1 MLGQDHGSAA
11 PMQAASSLSGHR
23 PEDAP
28 LRDEPVRFGGEPL
41 LLRPGMRS
49 ALRAAVHGLL
59 NDSRVA
65 GTCDVVR
72 LTSVVLLAKAPV
84 ASAHVVTMSRDL
96 AGWLGY
102 GVSHVLHTVVPAVR
116 ASGVATCVPARD
128 AAGWT
133 HACDFELLP
142 LKEARG
148 ERGLNPLSLLSKKD
162 LATLLRFCE
171 AILCPGWAPRD
182 RPATPAGFLAK
193 RRGRGSATDRLA
205 MLLLALSARA
215 DGRVPMAPGR
225 LPKGYN
231 RSEATVAKLL
241 GCSVE
246 DARPV
251 LKHLLA
257 LEGVAW
263 DRPERYGEDRLL
275 VPAIR
280 DAYQRA
286 RAASKSWPAAPVDDA
301 WAAPAPSVP
310 EEPDTDAGC
319 ARCGE
324 EGECEGLV
332 LAGDGWA
339 QLSFADVPVEVP
351 GACGVQE
358 PDVDASPQVD
368 AGFDGGSGEAVGAG
382 PHTAHPSV
390 VPLWA
395 SSTAHLDCF
404 SGSAVL
410 GEDPLRECACT
421 DEDLPETTEV
431 LAGAAGGTGPLR
443 GEQQS
448 ASTGSGWDSPVRTGG
463 FVRPVGVPEDL
474 TVALAPVAWL
484 WAGLGRA
491 STGAWLAKNVRR
503 ELVRL
508 RTFVGDGEGVAERR
522 LAERLKRRLDRQ
534 RTPVQDLAAW
544 LIRRGLPQN
553 NECWSNLCDDG
564 IRIDSGGTC
573 PSCDCLIGDR
583 RGLRQIVATEVAA
596 QHPHV
601 AAGEWHRVYEDALRA
616 KFDYQSTMDAVR
628 RARSAERQVAFHAAI
643 EEQRAQ
649 LAGEEVRRAAL
660 PCEDCGRAEAAGLCP
675 VCSLRR
681 STKALVDQAVD
692 IAVAVR
698 ADVDDPQAM
707 ATLTAQVAEDTW
719 AVVRGA
725 GARDGTDDPVRQAF
739 AEKDLAT
746 KVLEQRRQ
754 RALERLRES
763 APAEMEA
770 AHVRRMTL
778 HGMFPT
784 DKNRE
789 RAEKA
794 VAKARERVAQ
804 DLLREFLG
812 DLAQARA
819 TAVDRERQAE
829 WSERC
834 GQLAARPLVQDTL
847 VASTAAADS

>member
-1 MLGQDHGSAA
+1 MRTALLSSVWTLLADPRLDG
-11 PMQAASSLSGHR
+11 ASD
-23 PEDAP
+23 P
-28 LRDEPVRFGGEPL
+28 
-41 LLRPGMRS
+41 
-49 ALRAAVHGLL
+49 
-59 NDSRVA
+59 
-65 GTCDVVR
+65 VR
-72 LTSVVLLAKAPV
+72 LTSVLMLAKAPA
-84 ASAHVVTMSRDL
+84 ASAHVITMSRDL

-102 GVSHVLHTVVPAVR
+102 GVSHVLHTVVPGVR
-116 ASGVATCVPARD
+116 ASGIATCVPARD

-133 HACDFELLP
+133 HALDFELLP

-148 ERGLNPLSLLSKKD
+148 QQGLNPLSMLNRRD
-162 LATLLRFCE
+162 LATFLRFCE
-171 AILCPGWAPRD
+171 AVLCPGWAPQD
-182 RPATPAGFLAK
+182 RPETPAGFLAK

-205 MLLLALSARA
+205 MLLLALSARS

-251 LKHLLA
+251 LKRLLE

-263 DRPERYGEDRLL
+263 DRPERYGKDRLL

-280 DAYQRA
+280 DAYERA
-286 RAASKSWPAAPVDDA
+286 RAASKAAPEPPVEDAPAPAAPK
-301 WAAPAPSVP
+301 
-310 EEPDTDAGC
+310 EPDAGAGC

-324 EGECEGLV
+324 EGDCEGLV
-332 LAGDGWA
+332 LAGEGWA
-339 QLSFADVPVEVP
+339 QLSFEDVPVEVP

-358 PDVDASPQVD
+358 PDVEASSQVE

-382 PHTAHPSV
+382 PHSAHPPAVTLS
-390 VPLWA
+390 A
-395 SSTAHLDCF
+395 SSAGALDCF

-410 GEDPLRECACT
+410 GEDRLRERAGA
-421 DEDLPETTEV
+421 DEDLPETTGM
-431 LAGAAGGTGPLR
+431 LQGSAAGADPLR
-443 GEQQS
+443 GEQQG
-448 ASTGSGWDSPVRTGG
+448 ASTGSGWGSPVRTDR
-463 FVRPVGVPEDL
+463 FVGPVGVPEDL
-474 TVALAPVAWL
+474 RVALAPVAWL

-491 STGAWLAKNVRR
+491 STGAWLAKTVRR

-508 RTFVGDGEGVAERR
+508 RSFVGDGEGVAERR

-534 RTPVQDLAAW
+534 RAPVQDLAAW

-553 NECWSNLCDDG
+553 NGCWSHLCDDG

-583 RGLRQIVATEVAA
+583 RGLRQIVATDVAA

-601 AAGEWHRVYEDALRA
+601 TPGEWRGAYEQALRA
-616 KFDYQSTMDAVR
+616 KFDYQSAMDAVR
-628 RARSAERQVAFHAAI
+628 RERSAERQVAFYAAV

-649 LAGEEVRRAAL
+649 LAEDKVRRAAR

-698 ADVDDPQAM
+698 TDVDDPKAV
-707 ATLTAQVAEDTW
+707 ATLTAQVGEDTW

-725 GARDGTDDPVRQAF
+725 MAPDGADDPVCRAF
-739 AEKDLAT
+739 AEKDLAQ
-746 KVLEQRRQ
+746 KVLDQRRQ
-754 RALERLRES
+754 RTLQRLRES
-763 APAEMEA
+763 EPADMEA

-784 DKNRE
+784 EKNRE

-794 VAKARERVAQ
+794 AAKARERVAQ

-812 DLAQARA
+812 DLARARA
-819 TAVDRERQAE
+819 AAMPRERPSA

-834 GQLAARPLVQDTL
+834 SDLAARPLDED
-847 VASTAAADS
+847 TAAVGTGTGSA

>member
-1 MLGQDHGSAA
+1 ML
-11 PMQAASSLSGHR
+11 ASN
-23 PEDAP
+23 
-28 LRDEPVRFGGEPL
+28 EPL
-41 LLRPGMRS
+41 VLTRSMRS
-49 ALRAAVHGLL
+49 ALLSSVWTLFADPRLDGAS
-59 NDSRVA
+59 DP
-65 GTCDVVR
+65 VR
-72 LTSVVLLAKAPV
+72 LTSVLMLAKAPA
-84 ASAHVVTMSRDL
+84 ASAHVITMSRDL

-102 GVSHVLHTVVPAVR
+102 GVSHVLHTVVPDVR
-116 ASGVATCVPARD
+116 ASGIATCVPARD

-133 HACDFELLP
+133 HALDFELLP

-148 ERGLNPLSLLSKKD
+148 QRGLNPLSLLSRRD
-162 LATLLRFCE
+162 LATFLRFCE
-171 AILCPGWAPRD
+171 AVLCPGWAPRD
-182 RPATPAGFLAK
+182 RPATPAGFLAL

-251 LKHLLA
+251 LKRLLV
-257 LEGVAW
+257 LGGVAW
-263 DRPERYGEDRLL
+263 DRPERYGQDRLL

-280 DAYQRA
+280 EAYERA
-286 RAASKSWPAAPVDDA
+286 RAASKPAPEPSVEDALAFPAPAAPEELDA
-301 WAAPAPSVP
+301 
-310 EEPDTDAGC
+310 DAGC
-319 ARCGE
+319 ARCGG

-339 QLSFADVPVEVP
+339 QLSFEDVPVEVP

-358 PDVDASPQVD
+358 SDVEASSQVE
-368 AGFDGGSGEAVGAG
+368 ACIDGGSGEAVGAG
-382 PHTAHPSV
+382 PHATHPPV
-390 VPLWA
+390 VTV
-395 SSTAHLDCF
+395 SSSSAGALDCF

-410 GEDPLRECACT
+410 GEDPLRECAGAH
-421 DEDLPETTEV
+421 EDLPGVTGALV
-431 LAGAAGGTGPLR
+431 SAAGGTGPLR
-443 GEQQS
+443 GEQHNAS
-448 ASTGSGWDSPVRTGG
+448 AGSGVVSSVRTGG

-474 TVALAPVAWL
+474 KVALAPVAWL

-491 STGAWLAKNVRR
+491 STGAWLAKTVRL

-508 RTFVGDGEGVAERR
+508 RSVVGDSEGVAERR

-553 NECWSNLCDDG
+553 NGCWSNLCDDG

-601 AAGEWHRVYEDALRA
+601 AAGEWRGVYEQALRA
-616 KFDYQSTMDAVR
+616 KVEYQSAMDAVR
-628 RARSAERQVAFHAAI
+628 RERAAERQVAFSAAI
-643 EEQRAQ
+643 EEQKAQ
-649 LAGEEVRRAAL
+649 LAEEKARRAAR

-692 IAVAVR
+692 VAVAVR
-698 ADVDDPQAM
+698 ADVDDPQAV
-707 ATLTAQVAEDTW
+707 ATLTAQVAADTW
-719 AVVRGA
+719 AFIRGA
-725 GARDGTDDPVRQAF
+725 GAPDDAGDPVCRAF
-739 AEKDLAT
+739 AEKDLAQ

-763 APAEMEA
+763 GLTELEA

-784 DKNRE
+784 HKNRE

-794 VAKARERVAQ
+794 AAKARERVAH

-812 DLAQARA
+812 DLARARA
-819 TAVDRERQAE
+819 AAVPRERPPA
-829 WSERC
+829 WSKRC
-834 GQLAARPLVQDTL
+834 LDLAARPLDQDT
-847 VASTAAADS
+847 VAVGAGAGWA

>member
-1 MLGQDHGSAA
+1 
-11 PMQAASSLSGHR
+11 
-23 PEDAP
+23 
-28 LRDEPVRFGGEPL
+28 
-41 LLRPGMRS
+41 MRS
-49 ALRAAVHGLL
+49 ALLSSVWTLFADPRLEGAS
-59 NDSRVA
+59 DP
-65 GTCDVVR
+65 VR
-72 LTSVVLLAKAPV
+72 LTSVLVLAKAPA
-84 ASAHVVTMSRDL
+84 ASAHVITMSRDL

-102 GVSHVLHTVVPAVR
+102 GVSHVLHTVVPDVR
-116 ASGVATCVPARD
+116 ASGIATCVPARD

-133 HACDFELLP
+133 HALDFELLP

-148 ERGLNPLSLLSKKD
+148 QRGLNPLSLLSRRD
-162 LATLLRFCE
+162 LATFLRFCE
-171 AILCPGWAPRD
+171 AVLCPGWAPRD
-182 RPATPAGFLAK
+182 RPATPAGFLAL

-205 MLLLALSARA
+205 MLLLALSARP

-225 LPKGYN
+225 LPKGFN

-251 LKHLLA
+251 LKRLLV
-257 LEGVAW
+257 LGGVAW
-263 DRPERYGEDRLL
+263 DRPERYGQDRLL

-280 DAYQRA
+280 EAYERA
-286 RAASKSWPAAPVDDA
+286 RAASRPASQPSVEDASASAAPAAPEELDA
-301 WAAPAPSVP
+301 
-310 EEPDTDAGC
+310 DAGC

-324 EGECEGLV
+324 EGECGGLV

-339 QLSFADVPVEVP
+339 QLSFEDVPVGIP

-358 PDVDASPQVD
+358 PVVDASSQVD
-368 AGFDGGSGEAVGAG
+368 AGFDGGSGEGVGAG
-382 PHTAHPSV
+382 PHASHPPV
-390 VPLWA
+390 VSL
-395 SSTAHLDCF
+395 SSSSAGNLDCF

-410 GEDPLRECACT
+410 GEDPLRERARA
-421 DEDLPETTEV
+421 DENPPGDTGA

-448 ASTGSGWDSPVRTGG
+448 ASTGSRLLSPVRTGA
-463 FVRPVGVPEDL
+463 FVRPAEVPEDL
-474 TVALAPVAWL
+474 KVALAPVAWL

-491 STGAWLAKNVRR
+491 STGAWLAKTVRR

-508 RTFVGDGEGVAERR
+508 RSFVGDAEGVAERR

-544 LIRRGLPQN
+544 LIGRGLPQN
-553 NECWSNLCDDG
+553 NGCWSHLCDDG

-573 PSCDCLIGDR
+573 TSCDCLIGDR

-601 AAGEWHRVYEDALRA
+601 AAREWRGVYEEALRA
-616 KFDYQSTMDAVR
+616 KVEYQTAMDAVR
-628 RARSAERQVAFHAAI
+628 RDRAAERQVAFYAAI
-643 EEQRAQ
+643 EEQKAQ
-649 LAGEEVRRAAL
+649 LAEKEVRRTAR
-660 PCEDCGRAEAAGLCP
+660 PCEDCGRAEAAGLCMT
-675 VCSLRR
+675 CTLRR

-692 IAVAVR
+692 VAVAVR
-698 ADVDDPQAM
+698 ADVDDPEAV

-719 AVVRGA
+719 AFVRGA
-725 GARDGTDDPVRQAF
+725 GASDGADDPVSRAF
-739 AEKDLAT
+739 AEKDLAA
-746 KVLEQRRQ
+746 KILEQRRQ

-763 APAEMEA
+763 GLAEMEA

-784 DKNRE
+784 QKNRE

-794 VAKARERVAQ
+794 AAKARERVAQ
-804 DLLREFLG
+804 DLLRDFLG
-812 DLAQARA
+812 DLARARA
-819 TAVDRERQAE
+819 AAVPRERPPA

-834 GQLAARPLVQDTL
+834 LDLAARPLDEHR
-847 VASTAAADS
+847 VAVGAGTGPV

>member
-1 MLGQDHGSAA
+1 
-11 PMQAASSLSGHR
+11 
-23 PEDAP
+23 
-28 LRDEPVRFGGEPL
+28 
-41 LLRPGMRS
+41 MRS
-49 ALRAAVHGLL
+49 ALLSSV
-59 NDSRVA
+59 
-65 GTCDVVR
+65 GTLFADPRLDGASDPVR
-72 LTSVVLLAKAPV
+72 LTSVLVLAKAPA
-84 ASAHVVTMSRDL
+84 ASSHVITMSRDL

-102 GVSHVLHTVVPAVR
+102 GVSHVLHTVVPDVR
-116 ASGVATCVPARD
+116 ASGIATCVPARD
-128 AAGWT
+128 AAGWM
-133 HACDFELLP
+133 HALDFELLP

-148 ERGLNPLSLLSKKD
+148 QRGLNPLSLLSRRD
-162 LATLLRFCE
+162 LATFLRFCE
-171 AILCPGWAPRD
+171 AVLCPGWAPRD
-182 RPATPAGFLAK
+182 RPATPAGFLAR

-251 LKHLLA
+251 LKRLLV
-257 LEGVAW
+257 LGGVAW
-263 DRPERYGEDRLL
+263 DRPERYGQDRLL

-280 DAYQRA
+280 DAYERA
-286 RAASKSWPAAPVDDA
+286 RAASKPAPEPSVEDASVSPAPAAPEGPDA
-301 WAAPAPSVP
+301 G
-310 EEPDTDAGC
+310 AGC

-324 EGECEGLV
+324 EEESECLV

-339 QLSFADVPVEVP
+339 QLSFEDVPVEVP

-358 PDVDASPQVD
+358 ADADASSQVD
-368 AGFDGGSGEAVGAG
+368 AGFDGGSGEAAGAG
-382 PHTAHPSV
+382 PHAAHPPV
-390 VPLWA
+390 VSLSS
-395 SSTAHLDCF
+395 SSTGDLDCF

-410 GEDPLRECACT
+410 GQDPLRERASA
-421 DEDLPETTEV
+421 DEDLPGATV
-431 LAGAAGGTGPLR
+431 NLAGESGGTGPLR

-448 ASTGSGWDSPVRTGG
+448 ASRGSGSPVRTGG
-463 FVRPVGVPEDL
+463 LVGPVGVPEDL

-491 STGAWLAKNVRR
+491 STGAWLAKTVRR

-508 RTFVGDGEGVAERR
+508 RSFVGEGEGVAERR

-553 NECWSNLCDDG
+553 NGCWSNLCDDG

-601 AAGEWHRVYEDALRA
+601 AAGEWRGVYERALRA
-616 KFDYQSTMDAVR
+616 KVEYQSAMDSVR
-628 RARSAERQVAFHAAI
+628 RERAAERQVAFYAAV
-643 EEQRAQ
+643 EEQKAQ
-649 LAGEEVRRAAL
+649 LAEEKARRAAR

-692 IAVAVR
+692 VAVAVR
-698 ADVDDPQAM
+698 AHVDDPQAVAM
-707 ATLTAQVAEDTW
+707 LTAQVAEDTW
-719 AVVRGA
+719 EFIRGA
-725 GARDGTDDPVRQAF
+725 GAPDDADDPVCRAF
-739 AEKDLAT
+739 AEKDLAQ

-763 APAEMEA
+763 GPAEMEA

-784 DKNRE
+784 QKNRE

-794 VAKARERVAQ
+794 AAQARERVAQ

-812 DLAQARA
+812 DLARARA
-819 TAVDRERQAE
+819 AAVPRERPPA

-834 GQLAARPLVQDTL
+834 LDLAGRPLDEDT
-847 VASTAAADS
+847 VAVGAGAGRA

>member
-1 MLGQDHGSAA
+1 
-11 PMQAASSLSGHR
+11 
-23 PEDAP
+23 
-28 LRDEPVRFGGEPL
+28 
-41 LLRPGMRS
+41 MRS
-49 ALRAAVHGLL
+49 ALLSSVWTLFADPRLDGAS
-59 NDSRVA
+59 DP
-65 GTCDVVR
+65 VR
-72 LTSVVLLAKAPV
+72 LTSVLVLAKAPA
-84 ASAHVVTMSRDL
+84 ASSHVITMSRDL

-102 GVSHVLHTVVPAVR
+102 GVSHVLHTVVPDVR
-116 ASGVATCVPARD
+116 ASGIATCVPARD

-133 HACDFELLP
+133 HALDFELLP

-148 ERGLNPLSLLSKKD
+148 RRGLSPLSLLSRRD
-162 LATLLRFCE
+162 LATFLRFCE
-171 AILCPGWAPRD
+171 AVLCPGWAPRD
-182 RPATPAGFLAK
+182 RPATPAGFLAL

-215 DGRVPMAPGR
+215 DGRVPMASGR
-225 LPKGYN
+225 LPKGCN

-251 LKHLLA
+251 LKRLLA

-280 DAYQRA
+280 DAYERA
-286 RAASKSWPAAPVDDA
+286 RAASKAAPEPSAEDASASPAPAAP
-301 WAAPAPSVP
+301 
-310 EEPDTDAGC
+310 EEPDAGC
-319 ARCGE
+319 ARCGD
-324 EGECEGLV
+324 EGECEGLL

-339 QLSFADVPVEVP
+339 QLSFEDVPVEVP

-358 PDVDASPQVD
+358 PDVEASSQVE

-382 PHTAHPSV
+382 PHTAHPPV
-390 VPLWA
+390 VSL
-395 SSTAHLDCF
+395 SSSSAGALDCF

-410 GEDPLRECACT
+410 GEDRLRERAGA
-421 DEDLPETTEV
+421 DENLPGASGA
-431 LAGAAGGTGPLR
+431 LAGAARGTGPLR
-443 GEQQS
+443 GEQYS
-448 ASTGSGWDSPVRTGG
+448 ASTGSGWGSPVRTGG

-474 TVALAPVAWL
+474 KVALAPVAWL
-484 WAGLGRA
+484 WAGLERA
-491 STGAWLAKNVRR
+491 STGAWLAKTVRL

-508 RTFVGDGEGVAERR
+508 RSFVGDGEGVAERR

-534 RTPVQDLAAW
+534 GTRPVQDLAAW

-553 NECWSNLCDDG
+553 NGCWSNLCDDG
-564 IRIDSGGTC
+564 IRIDSGGCC

-583 RGLRQIVATEVAA
+583 RGLRRIVATEVAA

-601 AAGEWHRVYEDALRA
+601 AAGERRGVYEEALRA
-616 KFDYQSTMDAVR
+616 KVEYQSTVDVVR
-628 RARSAERQVAFHAAI
+628 RERAAERQVAFYAAI
-643 EEQRAQ
+643 EEQKAQ
-649 LAGEEVRRAAL
+649 LAEEEVRRAAR

-692 IAVAVR
+692 VAVAVR
-698 ADVDDPQAM
+698 ADVDDPQAVAM
-707 ATLTAQVAEDTW
+707 LTAQVGEDTW
-719 AVVRGA
+719 AFVRGA
-725 GARDGTDDPVRQAF
+725 VASDGADDPVCRAF

-763 APAEMEA
+763 GPAGMEA

-794 VAKARERVAQ
+794 AAKARERVAQ

-812 DLAQARA
+812 DLARARA
-819 TAVDRERQAE
+819 AAVPRERPPA

-834 GQLAARPLVQDTL
+834 LDLADRPLDEDT
-847 VASTAAADS
+847 VAVGAGAGRA

>member
-1 MLGQDHGSAA
+1 
-11 PMQAASSLSGHR
+11 
-23 PEDAP
+23 
-28 LRDEPVRFGGEPL
+28 
-41 LLRPGMRS
+41 MRS
-49 ALRAAVHGLL
+49 AFLSSVRTVLDDPRLDGVC
-59 NDSRVA
+59 NS
-65 GTCDVVR
+65 VR
-72 LTSVVLLAKAPV
+72 LTSVLLIAKAPV
-84 ASAHVVTMSRDL
+84 ASSHVITMSRDL
-96 AGWLGY
+96 GGWLGY
-102 GVSHVLHTVVPAVR
+102 GVSHVAHTVVPLVR
-116 ASGVATCVPARD
+116 ASGIATCDSARD

-133 HACDFELLP
+133 HALDFELLP
-142 LKEARG
+142 LKEARAQQ
-148 ERGLNPLSLLSKKD
+148 GLNPLSLLNKRD
-162 LATLLRFCE
+162 LATLLHFCE
-171 AILCPGWAPRD
+171 AVLCPGWAPKD
-182 RPATPAGFLAK
+182 KAATPAGFLAK

-205 MLLLALSARA
+205 MLLLALNARP
-215 DGRVPMAPGR
+215 DGSVPMAPGR

-246 DARPV
+246 EARPV
-251 LKHLLA
+251 LKQLLA

-280 DAYQRA
+280 DAYERA
-286 RAASKSWPAAPVDDA
+286 RAASKPAPAPQVDDASASPAPAAPQ
-301 WAAPAPSVP
+301 
-310 EEPDTDAGC
+310 EPDAGC

-339 QLSFADVPVEVP
+339 QLSFEDVPVEVP
-351 GACGVQE
+351 VACGVQE
-358 PDVDASPQVD
+358 TDLDASSQVD

-382 PHTAHPSV
+382 PHAAHSPV
-390 VPLWA
+390 VSLCT
-395 SSTAHLDCF
+395 SSTGDLDCF

-410 GEDPLRECACT
+410 GEDPLRECAGA
-421 DEDLPETTEV
+421 DGDLPETTEV

-448 ASTGSGWDSPVRTGG
+448 ASTRSGWDPPVRTGG
-463 FVRPVGVPEDL
+463 IVGPVGVPKDL

-522 LAERLKRRLDRQ
+522 LAERLKRRLARQ

-544 LIRRGLPQN
+544 LIRRGLPQDSG
-553 NECWSNLCDDG
+553 CWSNLCDDG

-601 AAGEWHRVYEDALRA
+601 AAGEWRGVYEDALRA
-616 KFDYQSTMDAVR
+616 KFDYQSAIDAVR
-628 RARSAERQVAFHAAI
+628 RERAAERQVAFHAAI

-649 LAGEEVRRAAL
+649 LAEEEVRRAAR

-698 ADVDDPQAM
+698 ADVDDPQAVAM
-707 ATLTAQVAEDTW
+707 LTAQVAEDTW
-719 AVVRGA
+719 VVVRGA
-725 GARDGTDDPVRQAF
+725 GAPDGADDPVCRAF

-746 KVLEQRRQ
+746 KLLEQRRR
-754 RALERLRES
+754 RALRRLLES
-763 APAEMEA
+763 GPAEMEA

-778 HGMFPT
+778 HGMFLT

-794 VAKARERVAQ
+794 ASKARERVAH

-812 DLAQARA
+812 DLARVRA
-819 TAVDRERQAE
+819 AAVPRERPPA

-834 GQLAARPLVQDTL
+834 PDLAARPLDEDT
-847 VASTAAADS
+847 VAVGAGLA

>member
-1 MLGQDHGSAA
+1 
-11 PMQAASSLSGHR
+11 
-23 PEDAP
+23 
-28 LRDEPVRFGGEPL
+28 
-41 LLRPGMRS
+41 MRS
-49 ALRAAVHGLL
+49 ALLSSVWTLL
-59 NDSRVA
+59 ADPRLEGASNP
-65 GTCDVVR
+65 VR
-72 LTSVVLLAKAPV
+72 LTSVLVLAKAP
-84 ASAHVVTMSRDL
+84 ASSAHVITMARDL

-102 GVSHVLHTVVPAVR
+102 GVSHVLHTVVPGVR
-116 ASGVATCVPARD
+116 ASGIATCVPARD

-133 HACDFELLP
+133 HALDFELLP
-142 LKEARG
+142 LKEARAQQ
-148 ERGLNPLSLLSKKD
+148 GLNPLSLLNRRD
-162 LATLLRFCE
+162 LATFLRFCE
-171 AILCPGWAPRD
+171 AVLCPGWAPQD
-182 RPATPAGFLAK
+182 RPETPAGFLAK

-205 MLLLALSARA
+205 MLLLALSARS

-251 LKHLLA
+251 LKSLLA

-280 DAYQRA
+280 DAYERA
-286 RAASKSWPAAPVDDA
+286 RAASKAARGPAVEDA
-301 WAAPAPSVP
+301 LASPARAST
-310 EEPDTDAGC
+310 EEPDAGAGC
-319 ARCGE
+319 AQCRE
-324 EGECEGLV
+324 EEECEGLV
-332 LAGDGWA
+332 LAGEGWA
-339 QLSFADVPVEVP
+339 QLSFEDVPGEVP

-358 PDVDASPQVD
+358 PDVDASSQVET
-368 AGFDGGSGEAVGAG
+368 GFDGRSGEAVGAG
-382 PHTAHPSV
+382 PHAAHPPV
-390 VPLWA
+390 VPLCT
-395 SSTAHLDCF
+395 SSTGDLDCF

-410 GEDPLRECACT
+410 GEDPLRECAGAG
-421 DEDLPETTEV
+421 EDLPEMTEV
-431 LAGAAGGTGPLR
+431 LAGPVGGTDPLR

-448 ASTGSGWDSPVRTGG
+448 ASTGSGWNAPVRTAG

-508 RTFVGDGEGVAERR
+508 RTFVGDSEGVAERR

-553 NECWSNLCDDG
+553 NGCWSNLCDEG

-601 AAGEWHRVYEDALRA
+601 AAGEWREVYEQALQA
-616 KFDYQSTMDAVR
+616 KFDYQSAMDAVR
-628 RARSAERQVAFHAAI
+628 RERSAERQLAFHAAI
-643 EEQRAQ
+643 EEQKAQ
-649 LAGEEVRRAAL
+649 LAEEGMQRAAR

-698 ADVDDPQAM
+698 ADVDDPQAV
-707 ATLTAQVAEDTW
+707 ATLTTQVAGDTW

-725 GARDGTDDPVRQAF
+725 GAADGADDPVCRAF
-739 AEKDLAT
+739 AEKDVAQ
-746 KVLEQRRQ
+746 KVLEQRTQ
-754 RALERLRES
+754 RALKRLRES
-763 APAEMEA
+763 EPAEMEA

-784 DKNRE
+784 QKNRQ

-794 VAKARERVAQ
+794 AAKARERVAQ

-812 DLAQARA
+812 DLARARA
-819 TAVDRERQAE
+819 AAVPRERPPA

-834 GQLAARPLVQDTL
+834 PDLAARPLDDNT
-847 VASTAAADS
+847 VAVGAGTGPT

>member
-1 MLGQDHGSAA
+1 MLATN
-11 PMQAASSLSGHR
+11 
-23 PEDAP
+23 
-28 LRDEPVRFGGEPL
+28 EPL
-41 LLRPGMRS
+41 VLTRSMRS
-49 ALRAAVHGLL
+49 ALLSSVWTLFADPRLDGAS
-59 NDSRVA
+59 DP
-65 GTCDVVR
+65 VR
-72 LTSVVLLAKAPV
+72 LTSVLVLAKAP
-84 ASAHVVTMSRDL
+84 ATSAHVITMSRDL

-102 GVSHVLHTVVPAVR
+102 GVSHVLHTVVPGVR
-116 ASGVATCVPARD
+116 ASGIATCVPARD

-133 HACDFELLP
+133 HALDFELLA

-148 ERGLNPLSLLSKKD
+148 QQGLNPLSLLSRRD
-162 LATLLRFCE
+162 LATFLRFCE
-171 AILCPGWAPRD
+171 AVLCPGWAPRD
-182 RPATPAGFLAK
+182 RPATPAGFLAL

-241 GCSVE
+241 SCTVE

-251 LKHLLA
+251 LKRLLT
-257 LEGVAW
+257 LGGVAW
-263 DRPERYGEDRLL
+263 DRTERYGQDRLV

-280 DAYQRA
+280 DAFERA
-286 RAASKSWPAAPVDDA
+286 RAASKSATEPSVEDASASPAPVAPEKLDA
-301 WAAPAPSVP
+301 
-310 EEPDTDAGC
+310 DAGC

-324 EGECEGLV
+324 EGEFDGLV

-339 QLSFADVPVEVP
+339 QLSFEDVPVEVP

-358 PDVDASPQVD
+358 PAVEASSQVE

-382 PHTAHPSV
+382 PHATHAPV
-390 VPLWA
+390 VTL
-395 SSTAHLDCF
+395 SSSSAGALDCF

-410 GEDPLRECACT
+410 GEDPLRERAGAPV
-421 DEDLPETTEV
+421 DLPWVTGA
-431 LAGAAGGTGPLR
+431 LAGAAGRTGPLR
-443 GEQQS
+443 GEQHRVS
-448 ASTGSGWDSPVRTGG
+448 STSRVVLPVRTGR
-463 FVRPVGVPEDL
+463 FVGTVGVPDDL
-474 TVALAPVAWL
+474 KVALAPVAWL

-491 STGAWLAKNVRR
+491 STGAWLAKTVRL

-508 RTFVGDGEGVAERR
+508 RSFVGDGEGVAERR

-534 RTPVQDLAAW
+534 RTPVQDLTAW

-553 NECWSNLCDDG
+553 NGCWSHLCDDG

-601 AAGEWHRVYEDALRA
+601 AAGEWRGVYEGTLRA
-616 KFDYQSTMDAVR
+616 KVEYQSAMDAVR
-628 RARSAERQVAFHAAI
+628 RERAAERQVAFSAAI
-643 EEQRAQ
+643 EEQKAQ
-649 LAGEEVRRAAL
+649 LAEEKARRAAR
-660 PCEDCGRAEAAGLCP
+660 PCEDCGHAEAAGLCP

-692 IAVAVR
+692 VAVALR
-698 ADVDDPQAM
+698 ADVDDPQVV
-707 ATLTAQVAEDTW
+707 ATLTTQVAEDTW
-719 AVVRGA
+719 AFIRGA
-725 GARDGTDDPVRQAF
+725 GSPDDAGDPVCRAF
-739 AEKDLAT
+739 AEKDMAQ

-754 RALERLRES
+754 RALVRLRES
-763 APAEMEA
+763 GLAEMEA

-784 DKNRE
+784 QKYRE

-794 VAKARERVAQ
+794 AAQARERVAQ

-812 DLAQARA
+812 DLARARA
-819 TAVDRERQAE
+819 AVVPRERPPA

-834 GQLAARPLVQDTL
+834 RGLAARPLDKDTI
-847 VASTAAADS
+847 AARAGTGRA

>member
-1 MLGQDHGSAA
+1 MRS
-11 PMQAASSLSGHR
+11 
-23 PEDAP
+23 
-28 LRDEPVRFGGEPL
+28 
-41 LLRPGMRS
+41 MRS
-49 ALRAAVHGLL
+49 AFLSSVRTVLEDPRLVGVC
-59 NDSRVA
+59 DS
-65 GTCDVVR
+65 VR
-72 LTSVVLLAKAPV
+72 LTSVLLLAKAPV
-84 ASAHVVTMSRDL
+84 ASSHVITMSRDL
-96 AGWLGY
+96 GGWLGY
-102 GVSHVLHTVVPAVR
+102 GVSHVAHTVVPLVR
-116 ASGVATCVPARD
+116 ASGIATCDSARD

-133 HACDFELLP
+133 HALDFELLP
-142 LKEARG
+142 LKEARAQQ
-148 ERGLNPLSLLSKKD
+148 GLNSLSLLNKRD
-162 LATLLRFCE
+162 LATLLHFCE
-171 AILCPGWAPRD
+171 AVLCPGWAPKD
-182 RPATPAGFLAK
+182 KAATPAGFLAK

-205 MLLLALSARA
+205 MLLLALNARP
-215 DGRVPMAPGR
+215 DGSVPMAPGR
-225 LPKGYN
+225 LPKGYS
-231 RSEATVAKLL
+231 RSEVTVARLL
-241 GCSVE
+241 GCDVE
-246 DARPV
+246 VARGV
-251 LKHLLA
+251 LKRLLV
-257 LEGVAW
+257 LGGVAW
-263 DRPERYGEDRLL
+263 DRPERFGQDRLL

-280 DAYQRA
+280 AAYGRA
-286 RAASKSWPAAPVDDA
+286 RGASRPAEPAGADAPDA
-301 WAAPAPSVP
+301 NVP
-310 EEPDTDAGC
+310 EEPVAGASC
-319 ARCGE
+319 AQCAE
-324 EGECEGLV
+324 DVECEGLV

-339 QLSFADVPVEVP
+339 QLSFEDVPFEVP
-351 GACGVQE
+351 DSACGDQE
-358 PDVDASPQVD
+358 PEYGSSPQVD
-368 AGFDGGSGEAVGAG
+368 TGFDRGSGEAGCAD
-382 PHTAHPSV
+382 PHAAHPPV
-390 VPLWA
+390 VPLCT
-395 SSTAHLDCF
+395 SSTGDLDCF

-410 GEDPLRECACT
+410 GEDPLRECAGT
-421 DEDLPETTEV
+421 GEDLPDTTEV

-448 ASTGSGWDSPVRTGG
+448 ASMGSGWDSPVRTGG
-463 FVRPVGVPEDL
+463 FVGPVGVPEDL

-553 NECWSNLCDDG
+553 NGCWSNLCDDG

-601 AAGEWHRVYEDALRA
+601 AAGEWRGVYEDALRA
-616 KFDYQSTMDAVR
+616 KFDYQSAMDSVR
-628 RARSAERQVAFHAAI
+628 RERAAERQVAFHAAI

-649 LAGEEVRRAAL
+649 LAEEEVRRAAR

-698 ADVDDPQAM
+698 ADVDDPQAVAM
-707 ATLTAQVAEDTW
+707 LTAQVAEDTW
-719 AVVRGA
+719 AFVRGA
-725 GARDGTDDPVRQAF
+725 GAPDGADDPVCRAF

-746 KVLEQRRQ
+746 KLLEQRRR
-754 RALERLRES
+754 RALQRLRES
-763 APAEMEA
+763 GPAEMEA

-778 HGMFPT
+778 HGMFLT

-789 RAEKA
+789 RAEMEA
-794 VAKARERVAQ
+794 MKARERVAQ

-812 DLAQARA
+812 DLARARA
-819 TAVDRERQAE
+819 RAVAVPRERRPA

-834 GQLAARPLVQDTL
+834 PDLAARPLDEDT
-847 VASTAAADS
+847 VVVGAGAVRV

>member
-1 MLGQDHGSAA
+1 
-11 PMQAASSLSGHR
+11 
-23 PEDAP
+23 
-28 LRDEPVRFGGEPL
+28 
-41 LLRPGMRS
+41 MRS
-49 ALRAAVHGLL
+49 ALLSSVRNVLDDPRLDGVC
-59 NDSRVA
+59 DS
-65 GTCDVVR
+65 VR
-72 LTSVVLLAKAPV
+72 LTSVLLLAKAPV
-84 ASAHVVTMSRDL
+84 ASSHVITMSRDL
-96 AGWLGY
+96 GGWLGY
-102 GVSHVLHTVVPAVR
+102 GVSHVAHTVVPLVR
-116 ASGVATCVPARD
+116 ASGIATCDSARD

-133 HACDFELLP
+133 HALDFELLP
-142 LKEARG
+142 LKEARAQQ
-148 ERGLNPLSLLSKKD
+148 GLTPLSLLNKRD
-162 LATLLRFCE
+162 LATLLHFCE
-171 AILCPGWAPRD
+171 AVLCPGWAPKD
-182 RPATPAGFLAK
+182 KAATPAGFLAK

-205 MLLLALSARA
+205 MLLLALNARP
-215 DGRVPMAPGR
+215 DGSVPMAPGR
-225 LPKGYN
+225 LPKGYS
-231 RSEATVAKLL
+231 RSEVTVARLL
-241 GCSVE
+241 GCDVE
-246 DARPV
+246 VARGV
-251 LKHLLA
+251 LERLLV
-257 LEGVAW
+257 LGGVAW
-263 DRPERYGEDRLL
+263 DRPERFGQDRLL

-280 DAYQRA
+280 SAYGRA
-286 RAASKSWPAAPVDDA
+286 RAASRPAEPAGTDAPD
-301 WAAPAPSVP
+301 SNVP
-310 EEPDTDAGC
+310 EEPVAGASC
-319 ARCGE
+319 AQCAE
-324 EGECEGLV
+324 DGECEGLV

-339 QLSFADVPVEVP
+339 QLSFADVPFEVP
-351 GACGVQE
+351 DSACGDQKPE
-358 PDVDASPQVD
+358 SGSSPQVD
-368 AGFDGGSGEAVGAG
+368 TGFDGGSGEARCAD
-382 PHTAHPSV
+382 PHAAHPPV
-390 VPLWA
+390 VPLCT
-395 SSTAHLDCF
+395 SSTGDLDCF

-410 GEDPLRECACT
+410 GEAPLRECARA

-448 ASTGSGWDSPVRTGG
+448 ASTGSAWDSPVRTAG

-553 NECWSNLCDDG
+553 NGCWSNLCDDG

-601 AAGEWHRVYEDALRA
+601 AAGEWRGVYEDALRA
-616 KFDYQSTMDAVR
+616 KFEYQSAMDAVR
-628 RARSAERQVAFHAAI
+628 REREAERQVAFHAAI
-643 EEQRAQ
+643 EEQKAQ
-649 LAGEEVRRAAL
+649 LAEEEVRRAAR

-698 ADVDDPQAM
+698 ADVDDPQAV

-719 AVVRGA
+719 EVVRGA
-725 GARDGTDDPVRQAF
+725 GAPDGTDDPVCRAF

-746 KVLEQRRQ
+746 KLLEQRRQ
-754 RALERLRES
+754 RALQRLRES
-763 APAEMEA
+763 GPAEMEA

-784 DKNRE
+784 QKNRQ

-794 VAKARERVAQ
+794 AAKARERVAQ

-812 DLAQARA
+812 DLARARA
-819 TAVDRERQAE
+819 AAVPRERPPA

-834 GQLAARPLVQDTL
+834 PDLAARPLDEDT
-847 VASTAAADS
+847 VAVCVGAGRA

>member
-1 MLGQDHGSAA
+1 
-11 PMQAASSLSGHR
+11 
-23 PEDAP
+23 
-28 LRDEPVRFGGEPL
+28 
-41 LLRPGMRS
+41 MRS
-49 ALRAAVHGLL
+49 ALLSSVWTLFADPRLDGAS
-59 NDSRVA
+59 DP
-65 GTCDVVR
+65 VR
-72 LTSVVLLAKAPV
+72 LTSVLVLAKAPA
-84 ASAHVVTMSRDL
+84 ASAHVITMSRDL

-102 GVSHVLHTVVPAVR
+102 GVSHVLHTVVPDVR
-116 ASGVATCVPARD
+116 ASGIATCVPARD
-128 AAGWT
+128 SAGWT
-133 HACDFELLP
+133 HALDFELLP

-148 ERGLNPLSLLSKKD
+148 QQGLNPLSLLSRRD
-162 LATLLRFCE
+162 LATFLRFCE
-171 AILCPGWAPRD
+171 AVLCPGWAPRD

-215 DGRVPMAPGR
+215 DGGVPMAPGR
-225 LPKGYN
+225 LPKGYT

-241 GCSVE
+241 GCSVDE
-246 DARPV
+246 ARPV
-251 LKHLLA
+251 LKRLLV
-257 LEGVAW
+257 LGGVAW

-286 RAASKSWPAAPVDDA
+286 RTASKPAPEQSVEDASGSSASAAPEELDA
-301 WAAPAPSVP
+301 G
-310 EEPDTDAGC
+310 AGC

-324 EGECEGLV
+324 EGERESLV

-339 QLSFADVPVEVP
+339 QLSFEDVPVEVP
-351 GACGVQE
+351 AACGVQE
-358 PDVDASPQVD
+358 PEVEASSQVKTGVDGS
-368 AGFDGGSGEAVGAG
+368 SGEAVAAG
-382 PHTAHPSV
+382 PHAAHPPV
-390 VPLWA
+390 VTL
-395 SSTAHLDCF
+395 SSSSAGDLDCF

-410 GEDPLRECACT
+410 GEDPLRERAGAY
-421 DEDLPETTEV
+421 EDLPGATEV
-431 LAGAAGGTGPLR
+431 LDAAAGGAVPLR
-443 GEQQS
+443 GEQLS
-448 ASTGSGWDSPVRTGG
+448 ASTGWGWGSPVRTGG
-463 FVRPVGVPEDL
+463 SVRPVGVPDDL

-491 STGAWLAKNVRR
+491 STGAWLAKTVRR

-508 RTFVGDGEGVAERR
+508 RSFVGDSEGVAERR

-553 NECWSNLCDDG
+553 NGCWSNLCDDG

-596 QHPHV
+596 QHPQV
-601 AAGEWHRVYEDALRA
+601 AAGEWRGAYEEALRA
-616 KFDYQSTMDAVR
+616 KFDYQSAVDAVR
-628 RARSAERQVAFHAAI
+628 WERAAERQVAFYAAV
-643 EEQRAQ
+643 EEQKAQ
-649 LAGEEVRRAAL
+649 LAEEKERRAAR
-660 PCEDCGRAEAAGLCP
+660 PCEDCGRTEAAGLCP
-675 VCSLRR
+675 VCSLSR

-698 ADVDDPQAM
+698 ADVDDPQAV
-707 ATLTAQVAEDTW
+707 AALTAQVGEDTW

-725 GARDGTDDPVRQAF
+725 GAPDGAGDPVCRAF
-739 AEKDLAT
+739 AEKDLAQ

-754 RALERLRES
+754 RALQRLRES
-763 APAEMEA
+763 GPAEMEA

-784 DKNRE
+784 EKNRE

-794 VAKARERVAQ
+794 AAKARERVAQ

-812 DLAQARA
+812 DLARARA
-819 TAVDRERQAE
+819 AALPRERPPA

-834 GQLAARPLVQDTL
+834 SDLAGRPLDEDT
-847 VASTAAADS
+847 VAVGAGAGSA